1 MRKIAKRNGKEFPA
15 FLFENQKEGSPADE
29 RDSLKDPIKVTLV
42 RMLWSSA
49 RLRTRMVNMG
59 IQWFAVTL
67 CYYGLSFAST
77 KLSQNVF
84 TDFMLRYCKR
94 SLPKGFCYLGL
105 NFFEQSNQ
113 IQQVLTLMY
122 NIISLNFLLSK
133 LRRFRKGVFSFAHLG
148 DGENSWI
155 TDKCPTTTP
164 TTSLDRT
171 GVLHWPYIT
180 LAPYY
185 TGLNYTGPYYTS
197 P

>member
-1 MRKIAKRNGKEFPA
+1 
-15 FLFENQKEGSPADE
+15 
-29 RDSLKDPIKVTLV
+29 
-42 RMLWSSA
+42 
-49 RLRTRMVNMG
+49 MG

-122 NIISLNFLLSK
+122 NIISLNFLFSK

-155 TDKCPTTTP
+155 TDKCHRPLP
-164 TTSLDRT
+164 LPLPPPLDRT
-171 GVLHWPYIT
+171 GVLHRPYMLYYTSPILHWPYST
-180 LAPYY
+180 PALY
-185 TGLNYTGPYYTS
+185 YTGPYYTCLLQ
-197 P
+197 PRLQPNN